1 LLTPVRL
8 PIASALVGR
17 ESGLGHYA
25 APTHQP
31 YHSKEKIMLE
41 SNIKLVNNDVKVLIK
56 DAQSLFQA
64 ASAVAGEKAEELR
77 ARGMRTL
84 DIALDKAGQLRT
96 SAFVAG
102 KQAAASTNDY
112 VKENPWR
119 AAVVAGGIGLLVG
132 VLIGR
137 E

>member
-1 LLTPVRL
+1 
-8 PIASALVGR
+8 
-17 ESGLGHYA
+17 
-25 APTHQP
+25 
-31 YHSKEKIMLE
+31 MLE

-84 DIALDKAGQLRT
+84 DSALVKADQIRAN
-96 SAFVAG
+96 AFVAG
-102 KQAAASTNDY
+102 KEMAASTNDY
-112 VKENPWR
+112 VKANPWR
-119 AAVVAGGIGLLVG
+119 AVAVGAGVGLLIG